1 MSGGGS
7 AECVDRHGDDIA
19 TSPDWIVEV
28 LMRIPF
34 LGRRS
39 EVYRTAEALVP
50 VRKVLEDTAR
60 ALAERSRRSLNLRL
74 PPAVG
79 AAAGTVAGGAAGF
92 AGMTVG
98 AASGASGAAA
108 MTSGLAAAGS
118 LIGGGML
125 AGMAVIAA
133 PAVVLGVAG
142 YAAVANHNH
151 KKLVVQKQAILQE
164 ALRKQAAVQERLRAD
179 LDSREADVAHLQAL
193 SARLAE
199 IIENLRGDLGQAA

>member
-1 MSGGGS
+1 
-7 AECVDRHGDDIA
+7 
-19 TSPDWIVEV
+19 
-28 LMRIPF
+28 
-34 LGRRS
+34 
-39 EVYRTAEALVP
+39 
-50 VRKVLEDTAR
+50 
-60 ALAERSRRSLNLRL
+60 
-74 PPAVG
+74 
-79 AAAGTVAGGAAGF
+79 
-92 AGMTVG
+92 MTVG

-142 YAAVANHNH
+142 YAALANHNH

-164 ALRKQAAVQERLRAD
+164 ALRKQSAVQERLRAD
-179 LDSREADVAHLQAL
+179 LDNREADVAHLQAL

-199 IIENLRGDLGQAA
+199 IIENLRGDLDQAA